1 MFGEAGARWPKLDRF
16 TQLVAQGMDADVAFR
31 EALGPPE
38 ALEDGFNAYLS
49 RSLLSYRQVNVDV
62 TVKREGFTV
71 VPLPAAEAG
80 ARRALFHVAMHRPE
94 DARRAI
100 DEARKAGA
108 APDTF
113 VAEALMLD
121 TAGKEDE
128 AVAAYQR
135 AVDAGT
141 KNSYAYYRLA
151 SLLWRDQV
159 DHDALVK
166 IEKILSQAIELNYR
180 FASAYALLGE
190 ARSVLGI
197 GDPIAMALRA
207 ISLEPSEPHYRL
219 TAASI
224 LQRDR
229 KYDDALKQ
237 AQAALGL
244 SDTDAERRR
253 ATDLIDQITRAKG

>member
-1 MFGEAGARWPKLDRF
+1 MR
-16 TQLVAQGMDADVAFR
+16 
-31 EALGPPE
+31 
-38 ALEDGFNAYLS
+38 
-49 RSLLSYRQVNVDV
+49 
-62 TVKREGFTV
+62 
-71 VPLPAAEAG
+71 
-80 ARRALFHVAMHRPE
+80 RPE

-141 KNSYAYYRLA
+141 KSSYAYYRLA
-151 SLLWRDQV
+151 SLSWRGQV

-197 GDPIAMALRA
+197 GDPIGMALRA
-207 ISLEPSEPHYRL
+207 ISLEPSEPDYRL

-229 KYDDALKQ
+229 KYDEALKH
-237 AQAALGL
+237 AQAALAL